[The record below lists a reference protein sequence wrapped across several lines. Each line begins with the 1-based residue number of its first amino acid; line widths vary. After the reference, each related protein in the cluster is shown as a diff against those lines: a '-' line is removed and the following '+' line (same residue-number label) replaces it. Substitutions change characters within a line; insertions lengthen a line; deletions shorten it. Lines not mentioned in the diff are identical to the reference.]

1 MNRSEGGESEP
12 GCDSPASET
21 GGSSSPVGGL
31 VKSVGMSGAY
41 PASGDPVPGP
51 RQFTLR
57 AACTGAVLGAVL
69 VPCNVYSGLK
79 IGWSFNM
86 SIAAALLSMGFW
98 GVARKTLGDRVPPW
112 GLLENNINQT
122 AASSAASIISA
133 GLVAPIP
140 ALAILTGTTLD
151 WPTLSIW
158 LLTVSLIGVVV
169 GLALRRQMLEV
180 QQLPFPAGT
189 ATAETV
195 REIYA
200 AGNEAAT
207 RIGWLLGGGL
217 LSGAVKLTVDLVAR
231 LNGSLPQLGPAAGLG
246 AFGLPTVTTRSLGFL
261 LDPSLL
267 MVGFGAICGLR
278 VGLSMLLG
286 AVLAWGILAPWLFA
300 SGRLPPPAEATGSV
314 FAEAVEF
321 LLWPGV
327 ALMVVAALVSFGSS
341 LPGFFRGLIG
351 RQRPVVERDE
361 TGWAD
366 VGPGIPWSYLAG
378 GLAVATAAT
387 TLAQTVIFGINPWM
401 GMLAVGLTFVLAV
414 VSARVSGE
422 TGIPPIGALGKV
434 TQLTFGLINP
444 ASVTENLMT
453 ANVTGGAA
461 GQCSDLLHDLKTGLL
476 VGASIRAQAL
486 AQCLGVLV
494 GSLAGSAA
502 YLVLIPDPAAML
514 LSPEWPAPAVA
525 TWMAVAELFRD
536 GLEAAPPGAVAAAVF
551 GGMIGGVLAG
561 LQQVFPRPWAVWLPS
576 PVSIGLAFVI
586 PAWNSLSLF
595 LGAVAAEAAVRL
607 GGTAARRLLLPVAAG
622 LVAGES
628 LAGVGTAVVT
638 LLFGRG

>member
-1 MNRSEGGESEP
+1 MDEAYSANSEAAAA
-12 GCDSPASET
+12 C
-21 GGSSSPVGGL
+21 
-31 VKSVGMSGAY
+31 
-41 PASGDPVPGP
+41 

-57 AACTGAVLGAVL
+57 AAVTGAVLGALL

-98 GVARKTLGDRVPPW
+98 GLARRGLGDRVPPW

-122 AASSAASIISA
+122 AASSAASIISS

-140 ALAILTGTTLD
+140 ALAILTGVTLD

-158 LLTVSLIGVVV
+158 LLTVSLIGVLV

-200 AGNEAAT
+200 AGSEAAT
-207 RIGWLLGGGL
+207 RIRWLLGGGL
-217 LSGAVKLTVDLVAR
+217 LSGGVKLMVDLVAR
-231 LNGSLPQLGPAAGLG
+231 LTGSLPQLGPAVGLG
-246 AFGLPTVTTRSLGFL
+246 AFGLPAVTTRSLGFL

-278 VGLSMLLG
+278 VGVSMLLG

-300 SGRLPPPAEATGSV
+300 SGRLPMPAETTGAV
-314 FAEAVEF
+314 FGEAVEF

-327 ALMVVAALVSFGSS
+327 AMMVVAALVSFGYS
-341 LPGFFRGLIG
+341 LPGFVWSLMGELQQNVKTEG
-351 RQRPVVERDE
+351 NVADAVEERPIRDC
-361 TGWAD
+361 
-366 VGPGIPWSYLAG
+366 GPGIPWSWLAVG
-378 GLAVATAAT
+378 LLMVTVGTTVAQITIFGISPWMGVLAVA
-387 TLAQTVIFGINPWM
+387 
-401 GMLAVGLTFVLAV
+401 LTFVLAV
-414 VSARVSGE
+414 VAARVSGE

-476 VGASIRAQAL
+476 LGASVRAQAL

-502 YLVLIPDPAAML
+502 YLVLVPDPAAML
-514 LSPEWPAPAVA
+514 LTPEWPAPAVA

-536 GLEAAPPGAVAAAVF
+536 GLEAAPQGVLPASLVGGVAGAALAVLQQHLPRQWAAV
-551 GGMIGGVLAG
+551 
-561 LQQVFPRPWAVWLPS
+561 LPS

-595 LGAVAAEAAVRL
+595 IGAVTAEVAVRS
-607 GGTAARRLLLPVAAG
+607 GGTAARRLILPVAAG

-628 LAGVGTAVVT
+628 LTGVGTAVVS
-638 LLFGRG
+638 LVLGRS

>member
-1 MNRSEGGESEP
+1 M
-12 GCDSPASET
+12 DQ
-21 GGSSSPVGGL
+21 
-31 VKSVGMSGAY
+31 AY
-41 PASGDPVPGP
+41 PASSEATSAC

-57 AACTGAVLGAVL
+57 AAATGAMLGALL

-98 GVARKTLGDRVPPW
+98 GLARRGLGDRVPPW

-122 AASSAASIISA
+122 AASSAASIISS

-140 ALAILTGTTLD
+140 ALAILTGVTLD

-158 LLTVSLIGVVV
+158 LLTVSLIGVLV

-180 QQLPFPAGT
+180 QQLPFPAGA

-200 AGNEAAT
+200 AGSEAAT
-207 RIGWLLGGGL
+207 RIRWLLGGGL
-217 LSGAVKLTVDLVAR
+217 LSGGVKLTVDLFAR
-231 LNGSLPQLGPAAGLG
+231 LTGSLPQLGPAVGLG

-300 SGRLPPPAEATGSV
+300 SGRLAIPAETTGAV
-314 FAEAVEF
+314 FGEAVEF

-327 ALMVVAALVSFGSS
+327 AMMVVAALVSFGYS
-341 LPGFFRGLIG
+341 LPGFVWSLMGG
-351 RQRPVVERDE
+351 RQTLDTEGKVADAVDE
-361 TGWAD
+361 HPIRD
-366 VGPGIPWSYLAG
+366 VGPGIPWSWLAVG
-378 GLAVATAAT
+378 LLMVTVGTTVAQTTIFGISPWMGVLAVA
-387 TLAQTVIFGINPWM
+387 
-401 GMLAVGLTFVLAV
+401 LTFVLAV
-414 VSARVSGE
+414 VAARVSGE

-476 VGASIRAQAL
+476 LGASVRAQAL

-502 YLVLIPDPAAML
+502 YLVLVPDPAAML
-514 LSPEWPAPAVA
+514 LTPEWPAPAVA

-536 GLEAAPPGAVAAAVF
+536 GLDAAPQGVLPASLV
-551 GGMIGGVLAG
+551 GGVAGAALAV
-561 LQQVFPRPWAVWLPS
+561 LQHHLPRQWAVVLPS

-595 LGAVAAEAAVRL
+595 AGAVAAEVATRS
-607 GGTAARRLLLPVAAG
+607 GGTAARRLILPVAAG

-628 LAGVGTAVVT
+628 LTGVGTAIFSLV
-638 LLFGRG
+638 LGRS

>member
-1 MNRSEGGESEP
+1 MIPYGSMHQAYPVSDEP
-12 GCDSPASET
+12 GAAS
-21 GGSSSPVGGL
+21 
-31 VKSVGMSGAY
+31 
-41 PASGDPVPGP
+41 
-51 RQFTLR
+51 RQFTFR

-98 GVARKTLGDRVPPW
+98 GAARRGFGDRVAPW

-140 ALAILTGTTLD
+140 ALAILTGVTLD

-158 LLTVSLIGVVV
+158 LLTVSLIGVLV

-200 AGNEAAT
+200 AGREATT
-207 RIGWLLGGGL
+207 RIRWLLGGGL
-217 LSGAVKLTVDLVAR
+217 LSGGVKLTVDLVTR
-231 LNGSLPQLGPAAGLG
+231 LTGGLPQLGPAVGLG

-278 VGLSMLLG
+278 VGLSMLGG
-286 AVLAWGILAPWLFA
+286 AVLAWGVLAPWLFA
-300 SGRLPPPAEATGSV
+300 SGRLPVPADPSGSV
-314 FAEAVEF
+314 FGEAVEF

-327 ALMVVAALVSFGSS
+327 SLMVVAALVSFGYS
-341 LPGFFRGLIG
+341 LPGFFRSLVG
-351 RQRPVVERDE
+351 RRSPVAAEANAACDARSAE
-361 TGWAD
+361 SAD
-366 VGPGIPWSYLAG
+366 GGSPGVGPGIPLLWLAA
-378 GLAVATAAT
+378 GLVAVTIGT
-387 TLAQTVIFGINPWM
+387 TMAQTMIFGINSWM
-401 GMLAVGLTFVLAV
+401 GILAVGLTFVLAV
-414 VSARVSGE
+414 VAARVSGE

-434 TQLTFGLINP
+434 TQLAFGLINP

-476 VGASIRAQAL
+476 LGASVRAQAL

-502 YLVLIPDPAAML
+502 YLVLVPDPAGML
-514 LSPEWPAPAVA
+514 LTPEWPAPAVA

-536 GLEAAPPGAVAAAVF
+536 GLEAAPQGALAASVIGGIVGAVLV
-551 GGMIGGVLAG
+551 V
-561 LQQVFPRPWAVWLPS
+561 LQQHLPGRWAALLPS

-595 LGAVAAEAAVRL
+595 FGAVAAELATRS
-607 GGTAARRLLLPVAAG
+607 GGTKARRLIMPVAAG

-628 LAGVGTAVVT
+628 LTGVGTAVVS
-638 LLFGRG
+638 LVLGRS

>member
-1 MNRSEGGESEP
+1 M
-12 GCDSPASET
+12 DQ
-21 GGSSSPVGGL
+21 
-31 VKSVGMSGAY
+31 AY
-41 PASGDPVPGP
+41 PASNEAASAN
-51 RQFTLR
+51 RQFTFR

-98 GVARKTLGDRVPPW
+98 GLARRSVGDRVPPW

-140 ALAILTGTTLD
+140 ALTILTGVTLD

-158 LLTVSLIGVVV
+158 LLSVSLIGVLV

-200 AGNEAAT
+200 AGSEAAT
-207 RIGWLLGGGL
+207 RIRWLLGGGL
-217 LSGAVKLTVDLVAR
+217 LSGGVKLTVDLYAR
-231 LNGSLPQLGPAAGLG
+231 LTGSLPQLGPAVGLG
-246 AFGLPTVTTRSLGFL
+246 SLGLPTVTTRSLGFL

-286 AVLAWGILAPWLFA
+286 AVLAWGVLAPWLFA
-300 SGRLPPPAEATGSV
+300 SGRLPVPAEATGSV
-314 FAEAVEF
+314 FGEAVEF

-327 ALMVVAALVSFGSS
+327 AMMVVAALVSFGYS
-341 LPGFFRGLIG
+341 LPGFVRSLLGG
-351 RQRPVVERDE
+351 QHRPHAASDAVNAVDE
-361 TGWAD
+361 QPTQD
-366 VGPGIPWSYLAG
+366 VGPGVPWSWLAA
-378 GLAVATAAT
+378 GLVAVTVATT
-387 TLAQTVIFGINPWM
+387 VAQTTIFGISPWM
-401 GMLAVGLTFVLAV
+401 GVLAVGLTFVLAV
-414 VSARVSGE
+414 VAARVSGE

-476 VGASIRAQAL
+476 VGASVRAQAL

-502 YLVLIPDPAAML
+502 YLVLVPDPAAML
-514 LSPEWPAPAVA
+514 LTPEWPAPAVA

-536 GLEAAPPGAVAAAVF
+536 GLEAAPQGALAASLVGGVAGAALAVLQQHLPRQWAAV
-551 GGMIGGVLAG
+551 
-561 LQQVFPRPWAVWLPS
+561 LPS

-595 LGAVAAEAAVRL
+595 LGAVAAEVATRS
-607 GGTAARRLLLPVAAG
+607 GGTAARRLILPVAAG

-628 LAGVGTAVVT
+628 LTGVGAAVVT
-638 LLFGRG
+638 LLLGTG

>member
-1 MNRSEGGESEP
+1 M
-12 GCDSPASET
+12 DQ
-21 GGSSSPVGGL
+21 
-31 VKSVGMSGAY
+31 AY
-41 PASGDPVPGP
+41 PASGEVASAR
-51 RQFTLR
+51 RQFTVR
-57 AACTGAVLGAVL
+57 AVCTGAVLGAVL

-98 GVARKTLGDRVPPW
+98 SAARRTLGERVPPW

-140 ALAILTGTTLD
+140 ALAILTGVTLD
-151 WPTLSIW
+151 WQTLSIW
-158 LLTVSLIGVVV
+158 LLTVSLIGVLV

-200 AGNEAAT
+200 AGSEAVT
-207 RIGWLLGGGL
+207 RVRWLLGGGL
-217 LSGAVKLTVDLVAR
+217 LSGGVKLAVDLITR
-231 LNGSLPQLGPAAGLG
+231 LNGSLPQLGPAIGLG
-246 AFGLPTVTTRSLGFL
+246 GFGLPTVTTRSLGFL

-286 AVLAWGILAPWLFA
+286 AGLAWGILAPWLFA
-300 SGRLPPPAEATGSV
+300 SGRLPAPAETSV
-314 FAEAVEF
+314 SIFGEAVEF

-327 ALMVVAALVSFGSS
+327 AMMVVAALVSFGYS
-341 LPGFFRGLIG
+341 LPGFVRSLLGGAQQSPRVTGGPTDVTDEPPG
-351 RQRPVVERDE
+351 R
-361 TGWAD
+361 D
-366 VGPGIPWSYLAG
+366 VGPGIPWAW
-378 GLAVATAAT
+378 LAVGLVAVTVGTTVAQAT
-387 TLAQTVIFGINPWM
+387 IFGISPWM
-401 GMLAVGLTFVLAV
+401 GVLAVGLTFVLAV
-414 VSARVSGE
+414 VAARVSGE

-476 VGASIRAQAL
+476 LGASVRAQAL

-502 YLVLIPDPAAML
+502 YLVLVPDPAAML
-514 LSPEWPAPAVA
+514 LTPEWPAPAVA

-536 GLEAAPPGAVAAAVF
+536 GLEAAPPGALLASLVGGLAGAVLAVLQQHLPRQWAAV
-551 GGMIGGVLAG
+551 
-561 LQQVFPRPWAVWLPS
+561 LPS

-595 LGAVAAEAAVRL
+595 IGAMAAAAASRA
-607 GGTAARRLLLPVAAG
+607 GGTAARRLILPVAAG

-628 LAGVGTAVVT
+628 LTGVGTAVVS
-638 LLFGRG
+638 LLLGRS

>member
-1 MNRSEGGESEP
+1 MDR
-12 GCDSPASET
+12 
-21 GGSSSPVGGL
+21 
-31 VKSVGMSGAY
+31 AY
-41 PASGDPVPGP
+41 PASSEVASAC
-51 RQFTLR
+51 RQFTFR

-98 GVARKTLGDRVPPW
+98 GAARRTLGERVPPW

-140 ALAILTGTTLD
+140 ALAILTGVTLD

-158 LLTVSLIGVVV
+158 LLTVSLIGVLV

-200 AGNEAAT
+200 AGSEAAT
-207 RIGWLLGGGL
+207 RIRWLLGGGL
-217 LSGAVKLTVDLVAR
+217 LSGGVKLTVDLVAR
-231 LNGSLPQLGPAAGLG
+231 LNGSLMQLGPAIGLG
-246 AFGLPTVTTRSLGFL
+246 TFGLPTVTTRSLGFL

-286 AVLAWGILAPWLFA
+286 AVLAWGVLAPWLFA
-300 SGRLPPPAEATGSV
+300 SGRLPVPSEATGSI
-314 FAEAVEF
+314 FGEAVEF

-327 ALMVVAALVSFGSS
+327 AMMVVAALVSFSYS
-341 LPGFFRGLIG
+341 LPSFVRSLLG
-351 RQRPVVERDE
+351 RLQHGALAHSNCADVVDE
-361 TGWAD
+361 QLAQA
-366 VGPGIPWSYLAG
+366 VGPGIPWSW
-378 GLAVATAAT
+378 LAVGLVAVTVATTAAQT
-387 TLAQTVIFGINPWM
+387 TIFGISPWM
-401 GMLAVGLTFVLAV
+401 GVLAVGLTFILAV
-414 VSARVSGE
+414 VAARVSGE

-444 ASVTENLMT
+444 TSVTENLMT

-476 VGASIRAQAL
+476 VGASVRAQAL

-502 YLVLIPDPAAML
+502 YLVLVPDPAAML
-514 LSPEWPAPAVA
+514 LTPEWPAPAVA

-536 GLEAAPPGAVAAAVF
+536 GLEAAPQGALTASLVGGLAGAALAVLQQHLPQQWAAV
-551 GGMIGGVLAG
+551 
-561 LQQVFPRPWAVWLPS
+561 LPS

-595 LGAVAAEAAVRL
+595 IGAMAASAATRA
-607 GGTAARRLLLPVAAG
+607 GGSAARRLILPVAAG

-628 LAGVGTAVVT
+628 LTGVGTAVVSFV
-638 LLFGRG
+638 LGRS